1 MQRYLIQYFNHEDMG
16 VGVLED
22 KLRYHM
28 NSHKEYQRR
37 EGQISHQKPCSQP
50 IIESYY
56 LQKLC
61 FSLEQKRAKFAA
73 QRMDELGINKDAA
86 SKKRFRRDISNQG

>member
-28 NSHKEYQRR
+28 NSHKEYKRR
-37 EGQISHQKPCSQP
+37 EAQISQQKPCS
-50 IIESYY
+50 
-56 LQKLC
+56 
-61 FSLEQKRAKFAA
+61 
-73 QRMDELGINKDAA
+73 
-86 SKKRFRRDISNQG
+86 

>member
-16 VGVLED
+16 VGILED

-37 EGQISHQKPCSQP
+37 EAQISQQKPCS
-50 IIESYY
+50 
-56 LQKLC
+56 
-61 FSLEQKRAKFAA
+61 
-73 QRMDELGINKDAA
+73 
-86 SKKRFRRDISNQG
+86 